1 MSPVALKLLLAS
13 MLALLLITAAD
24 VWKAQNWCYGQQ
36 LAAKAGLHKNDL
48 AMISSTSRSDL
59 CRSG

>member
-36 LAAKAGLHKNDL
+36 LAAKAGLHK
-48 AMISSTSRSDL
+48 MISP
-59 CRSG
+59 